1 MSRRSDRPWPD
12 LSEERSLFRERGVWP
27 MGIDE
32 AGRGPW
38 AGPVLAAAVRLDPER
53 VPEGLDDSK
62 RLSPNRRAGLDIA
75 IRAMAAVGVGE
86 ASVEEIDR
94 LNVHQATLLAMSRA
108 ALALGGPYV
117 ALVDGRF
124 LPGGVSGRPVPKGDS
139 KSASIAA
146 ASIVAKVARDTIMRA
161 LAQQHPSYHWE
172 QNKGYGTKEHRDALL
187 QHGPTQHH
195 RRTFRP
201 LYNMLCPER

>member
-1 MSRRSDRPWPD
+1 MSRRSNRPLPD
-12 LSEERSLFRERGVWP
+12 LAEETRLLRKGGAWP

-38 AGPVLAAAVRLDPER
+38 AGPVVAAAVRLDPAD
-53 VPEGLDDSK
+53 VPAGLDDSK
-62 RLSPNRRAGLDIA
+62 RLSAGRRAVLDA
-75 IRAMAAVGVGE
+75 AVRRVAAVGLGQ

-94 LNVHQATLLAMSRA
+94 LNIHRATLLAMRRA
-108 ALALGGPYV
+108 ALDLGGPPV

-124 LPGGVSGRPVPKGDS
+124 LPEGVTGAAIPGGDARC
-139 KSASIAA
+139 ASIAA
-146 ASIVAKVARDTIMRA
+146 ASIVAKVARDTIMRS

-172 QNKGYGTKEHRDALL
+172 QNKGYGTREHRDALL

-195 RRTFRP
+195 RRSFRP
-201 LYNMLCPER
+201 IRNILCPD